1 MIKINMWFVKCFGVV
16 VLALFLSS
24 CFLSPYKMEV
34 RQGNYLEQDMLMKL
48 KAGMSK
54 EQVSFILGTPLV
66 IDPLSPNQ
74 WNYVYLSGAA
84 GDVTRERTITVV
96 FKDDQLERID
106 GDVISESSAND

>member
-1 MIKINMWFVKCFGVV
+1 MIKTHTWIFKRFGVV
-16 VLALFLSS
+16 VLTLFLTS

-34 RQGNYLEQDMLMKL
+34 RQGNYLEQDILMKL

-54 EQVSFILGTPLV
+54 EQVSFLLGTPLV

-84 GDVTRERTITVV
+84 GDVRRERTVTVV
-96 FKDDQLERID
+96 FKDDLLARID

>member
-1 MIKINMWFVKCFGVV
+1 MIKMYTWFFKYFGVV
-16 VLALFLSS
+16 ILALFLSS

-66 IDPLSPNQ
+66 IDPLSPIQ
-74 WNYVYLSGAA
+74 GM
-84 GDVTRERTITVV
+84 
-96 FKDDQLERID
+96 
-106 GDVISESSAND
+106 SAPVSKARPDHYHQY

>member
-1 MIKINMWFVKCFGVV
+1 
-16 VLALFLSS
+16 
-24 CFLSPYKMEV
+24 MEV

-106 GDVISESSAND
+106 GDVISESSANDWEFRSPRLKPKIKKNVNFKGLWKI